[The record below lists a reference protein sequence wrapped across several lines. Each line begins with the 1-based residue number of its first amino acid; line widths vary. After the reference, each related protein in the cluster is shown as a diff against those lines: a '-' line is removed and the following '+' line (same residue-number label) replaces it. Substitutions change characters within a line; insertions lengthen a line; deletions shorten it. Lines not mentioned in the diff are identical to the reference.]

1 MKGVLI
7 MGYLFII
14 GLTIALTLVS
24 FTPISTSGLNRKT
37 IDITIAPCNGDIEIK
52 TVDAYTT
59 LDQLIDFHDS
69 NYDLSSLNPSMI
81 LSHGDY
87 ITLPCVVETT
97 KISINTADL
106 ETLMQLPGIGQST
119 AQAIIDYRN
128 ANGLFQTIEQLMEVP
143 GIKEGKFEPLKDQI
157 CL

>member
-1 MKGVLI
+1 

-14 GLTIALTLVS
+14 GLTIALTLVT

-37 IDITIAPCNGDIEIK
+37 IDITIAPCNGDIIQK
-52 TVDAYTT
+52 RVDAYTT
-59 LDQLIDFHDS
+59 LDEIIDFSDP
-69 NYDLSSLNPSMI
+69 NYDLSALNPSMI

-106 ETLMQLPGIGQST
+106 ETLMQLPGIGETT
-119 AQAIIDYRN
+119 AQAIIDYRQT
-128 ANGLFQTIEQLMEVP
+128 NGLFQTIEQLMEVP
-143 GIKEGKFEPLKDQI
+143 GIKEGKFEPLKDRI